1 MPTGAGG
8 RAQRKTRE
16 CVQEPMREKKK
27 KKGTHT
33 ECMRDHRSDQWRE
46 VRLRPARRGVELA
59 CQSVA
64 HGRCALTERSPN
76 RQIYAKDVEYSFT
89 PLRCLDYFW
98 HVRRRRVAKYARL
111 VSGSGRAERQ
121 RQGESPHQGVISSFL
136 ALHPQASA
144 NQPITMSQASEAL
157 FQLSHE
163 SVKQSEPSVMLDRY
177 IRTQSSSALS
187 ALATTGVGRSGEERK
202 AAISEQL
209 AQLQAAMDAKR
220 TEDSA

>member
-1 MPTGAGG
+1 
-8 RAQRKTRE
+8 
-16 CVQEPMREKKK
+16 
-27 KKGTHT
+27 
-33 ECMRDHRSDQWRE
+33 MRDHRSDQWRE

-64 HGRCALTERSPN
+64 HGRQKP
-76 RQIYAKDVEYSFT
+76 QFD
-89 PLRCLDYFW
+89 
-98 HVRRRRVAKYARL
+98 
-111 VSGSGRAERQ
+111 
-121 RQGESPHQGVISSFL
+121 SPHQGVISSFL